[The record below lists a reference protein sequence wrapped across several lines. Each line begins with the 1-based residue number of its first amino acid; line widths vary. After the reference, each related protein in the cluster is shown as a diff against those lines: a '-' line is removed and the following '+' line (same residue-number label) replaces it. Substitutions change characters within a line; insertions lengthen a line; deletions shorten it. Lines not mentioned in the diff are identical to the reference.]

1 MTAAWIIDRS
11 MMVDEGLRLHLK
23 TELYKIDQNILTSA
37 KPIQF
42 GPLRVSVSICTDF
55 RLFLAKKVGAIL
67 LDGFFQ
73 KSDTVHRTSTDF
85 GGISYE
91 IGEFRKMGWKNRSL
105 PENTQNLTPM
115 GLDKNR

>member
-73 KSDTVHRTSTDF
+73 KSDTVRHAV
-85 GGISYE
+85 
-91 IGEFRKMGWKNRSL
+91 M
-105 PENTQNLTPM
+105 
-115 GLDKNR
+115 